1 MGDEREGG
9 KETEERRGRNEHV
22 ILLFDFNRNTH
33 DGLGAFSVL
42 RFLF

>member
-9 KETEERRGRNEHV
+9 EETEERRGRNEHA